1 MASELDGEIDTRP
14 ELRSLARRHTSV
26 IVTPGSQRVRSQ
38 EELDDLSG
46 ILPPVPS
53 FGNTSLETA
62 IIEAPSWDNSYRIS
76 KGEAWG
82 ATWEGIKSV
91 YMPNETTLEGLADAF
106 NRTGVNINELAYNYE
121 NGINPEADPAF
132 DLDARLEA
140 MGISSLRQYYEG
152 SWNAPRV
159 VNEEQFEIR
168 TQHLINAEQKRMRMA
183 RAPEASL
190 AGQIIGYAAVP
201 EAWVALGTKA
211 GVSAVIQAGK
221 AGGLAGTRTFSQA
234 DETGDVSGAIGET
247 LAIAGTQYVLSGIFS
262 KFHKIKKRNGEEV
275 TAEDAA
281 GQHIM
286 SEKIIK
292 EGKASEAGPKG
303 KASVGSMANEASPPK
318 PESIAEEL
326 IQNSV
331 EKTWALGDM
340 VSPISRILTGI
351 DSDAKSLLL
360 SVFEVVPKLRKNT
373 AQFGF
378 QPTEQ
383 ALETTIKTRYRAD
396 IGELH
401 RGIYNGYNNMLK
413 RMNVNPLRRVGGVLG
428 LSQNKIPTIL
438 EFRQRISQVQR
449 SKQKSGIPEIDDAAA
464 QVNATIK
471 KYTDEIIES
480 GIINDKRL
488 RELARLQ
495 KKTASTKTAAR
506 IAQLTKEIKQTND
519 ALRATAEGYIPRM
532 WRKDKI
538 EKNFDQFVERI
549 MKVGGLKR
557 EKAVQIA
564 RSLRDYNPFVQMGDG
579 SLTGVAGAFH
589 KRELDFINDV
599 DFEDFLENDI
609 LTIMTTYMRG
619 VAPDIELYKKFGSV
633 DLELPNVHTG
643 DLGPIAKV
651 IANFD
656 EKIKAAKTEAQLKQ
670 LNKQKA
676 DTLED
681 LRAMRDLLRGTYM
694 MPSDPSSGV
703 SKAIRIAKN
712 FSAMTMLT
720 GAMAAAPDIARVV
733 TANGLRNSFGSL
745 FEALTKNEVWKKG
758 LAQNRSIGESYE
770 FWLSSRAA
778 QIADVGDSFGLHNRF
793 ESAIGSL
800 ASFNFMVNGMSLWND
815 FVKTSSGIIVG
826 TKILDDVTAVALG
839 KATAKQRERLAKSG
853 IGEAE
858 AESIYKMKDHWDV
871 TDANIIANSR
881 NWENLVAKDAF
892 DNALSKEINTVV
904 VTPGL
909 GERPLFMSNEY
920 ISLLTQFKSFAMSSH
935 QRVLVPA
942 LQDADRNVLTQIALM
957 TGVGLAVEQI
967 RSAQLGSP
975 DKDWNE
981 LLIGAV
987 GRAGWTG
994 WFMDADNLASNAT
1007 GGSLSIQAMLGAS
1020 ENHGEFSSMQYMLG
1034 PSFKSASTAASFAGD
1049 VLTGNIDPSKAR
1061 DLMPYNRIAHLDW
1074 LFSSLED
1081 GTE

>member
-1 MASELDGEIDTRP
+1 MALRP
-14 ELRSLARRHTSV
+14 ELRNLVRAN
-26 IVTPGSQRVRSQ
+26 TPQTVEVASDRVRTR
-38 EELDDLSG
+38 EEILDFTDM
-46 ILPPVPS
+46 LPPTPS
-53 FGNTSLETA
+53 FGDVPDHTA
-62 IIEAPSWDNSYRIS
+62 VIDAPAFDNSYNIS
-76 KGEAWG
+76 KSEAWG
-82 ATWEGIKSV
+82 AVWDGFTSV
-91 YMPNETTLEGLADAF
+91 YMPSEETWDGMVDAF

-121 NGINPEADPAF
+121 NGINTEADPQF
-132 DLDARLEA
+132 DLEARLEA
-140 MGISSLRQYYEG
+140 MGMSALREYYEG
-152 SWNAPRV
+152 AWNAPRV
-159 VNEEQFEIR
+159 VNEEQFEKR
-168 TQHLINAEQKRMRMA
+168 TQYLVNAEQKRMRMA
-183 RAPEASL
+183 KAPEASL
-190 AGQIIGYAAVP
+190 FGQIAGYITVP
-201 EAWVALGTKA
+201 EAWVALGAKA
-211 GVSAVIQAGK
+211 GVSAFK
-221 AGGLAGTRTFSQA
+221 AGTLAAGRTFPQT
-234 DETGDVSGAIGET
+234 DQTGDARTAVGET
-247 LAIAGTQYVLSGIFS
+247 LAIAGAQYVISGVFN
-262 KFHKIKKRNGEEV
+262 KFQTIKKRNGEEIN
-275 TAEDAA
+275 AEDAA
-281 GQHIM
+281 GQHVM
-286 SEKIIK
+286 SEQIIK
-292 EGKASEAGPKG
+292 EGKAAEAGPEG

-340 VSPISRILTGI
+340 LSPISRVLSGI
-351 DSDAKSLLL
+351 DPDAKSLLL
-360 SVFEVVPKLRKNT
+360 NVFEVVPKLRKNT
-373 AQFGF
+373 AVGGF

-383 ALETTIKTRYRAD
+383 ALETTIKTKYRAD

-401 RGIYNGYNNMLK
+401 KNIYGGYNNMLK
-413 RMNVNPLRRVGGVLG
+413 RMNVNPLRRAGGVLG
-428 LSQNKIPTIL
+428 LSQNKIPSIL
-438 EFRQRISQVQR
+438 EFRQRVTQVQR
-449 SKQKSGIPEIDDAAA
+449 SKQKSGIPEIDAAAA
-464 QVNATIK
+464 QVNSIIK
-471 KYTDEIIES
+471 KYTDEIVES
-480 GIINDKRL
+480 GIINDEKL
-488 RELARLQ
+488 RQIQRLQ
-495 KKTASTKTAAR
+495 KTNSTKNAAK

-557 EKAVQIA
+557 DKALQIA
-564 RSLRDYNPFVQMGDG
+564 RQLRDYNPFVQADETV
-579 SLTGVAGAFH
+579 TGVASAFH
-589 KRELDFINDV
+589 KRDLDFINDV

-609 LTIMTTYMRG
+609 LTVLTTYMRG
-619 VAPDIELYKKFGSV
+619 VAPDLELYKKFGST
-633 DLELPNVHTG
+633 DLELPNVNTG
-643 DLGPIAKV
+643 ELGPIAKV
-651 IANFD
+651 TANFD
-656 EKIKAAKTEAQLKQ
+656 EKIKAATSEAQRSKLT
-670 LNKQKA
+670 KQKA
-676 DTLED
+676 ETLED

-694 MPSDPSSGV
+694 MPSNPNSGV

-712 FSAMTMLT
+712 YSAITMLT

-733 TANGLRNSFGSL
+733 TANGLRKSFGSL
-745 FEALTKNEVWKKG
+745 FEALTKNDIWKKG

-778 QIADVGDSFGLHNRF
+778 QIADVGDQFGVHNRF
-793 ESAIGSL
+793 ESAIGGL
-800 ASFNFMVNGMSLWND
+800 ASFNFMINGMSFWND

-839 KATAKQRERLAKSG
+839 KATVKQRERLAKSG

-858 AESIYKMKDHWDV
+858 AQSIYKMKDKWET

-881 NWENLVAKDAF
+881 NWDNLIAKDAF
-892 DNALSKEINTVV
+892 ENALSKEINTII

-909 GERPLFMSNEY
+909 GEKPLFMSNQY
-920 ISLLTQFKSFAMSSH
+920 LSLLTQFKSFAMSSH

-957 TGVGLAVEQI
+957 TGVGLAIEQI
-967 RSAQLGSP
+967 RNAQLGSP

-981 LLIGAV
+981 LLVGAV

-1034 PSFKSASTAASFAGD
+1034 PSFKAASTAASMAGD
-1049 VLTGNIDPSKAR
+1049 VLTGNIDGSKVR
-1061 DLMPYNRIAHLDW
+1061 GLLPYNRIAHLDW